1 MRVVVAACV
10 VAATVAGAVTALN
23 KLYPQ
28 WRPEPSA
35 GIARVVVKSSMP
47 LAEPSKAAE
56 RETMAVRPSVVAEA
70 NKAMPPQP
78 VEQAML
84 ASKPGE
90 DTAPKPDGGET
101 QVASAGDGL
110 NEEDVSRLALD
121 GQASRPPVDRQDRPQ
136 PTETGMLDKA
146 SDANGGSTATE
157 MPAGGGE
164 TPVSSD
170 TASIMPDSN
179 ADADPADK
187 DSNADGSTA
196 EDSTGQGS
204 LNAIPVKAQK
214 SVAAAP
220 KTPDAL
226 PKPREISSTTGGE
239 RAEAVTSLKAPPPPI
254 VALPAETVAKAI
266 RAAVE
271 TPDPHRPQ
279 SGDLSVARIDYDDQ
293 GHVILSGS
301 ASPNRRVRVTL
312 SGKLLGIIEAD
323 ADGNWTLQSE
333 ERVDVGHY
341 TLQAEELD
349 QPNGPNA
356 TVELPFA
363 QAKNVGDLPKADRLV
378 VQPGNNLWRLAQE
391 IYGEGVLY
399 PVIFQANRDQINDP
413 DLIFPGQIFQIPSSP
428 ATDKQSPGTGK
439 QVATGG

>member
-23 KLYPQ
+23 KWYPQ

-47 LAEPSKAAE
+47 LAEPSKAVE
-56 RETMAVRPSVVAEA
+56 RETTPLSPSVAAEA

-78 VEQAML
+78 FKPAMP

-90 DTAPKPDGGET
+90 DTAPKPDGGGT
-101 QVASAGDGL
+101 QAASAGDGS
-110 NEEDVSRLALD
+110 NEEDASRLALD

-136 PTETGMLDKA
+136 ATETGMLDKA
-146 SDANGGSTATE
+146 SDGNGGSTTTE

-170 TASIMPDSN
+170 MTSIMPDPN
-179 ADADPADK
+179 ADADPAGK
-187 DSNADGSTA
+187 NSNADGSTT

-204 LNAIPVKAQK
+204 LNTIPVKAQK

-226 PKPREISSTTGGE
+226 PKPREISSTTGDESSG
-239 RAEAVTSLKAPPPPI
+239 ALTSLKASPPPT

-301 ASPNRRVRVTL
+301 ATPNRRVRVTL
-312 SGKLLGIIEAD
+312 SGKLLGIIDSD
-323 ADGNWTLQSE
+323 ADGNWKLQSE

-349 QPNGPNA
+349 QANGPNA

-391 IYGEGVLY
+391 IYGEGILY
-399 PVIFQANRDQINDP
+399 PVIFEANRDQINDP

-428 ATDKQSPGTGK
+428 PAGR